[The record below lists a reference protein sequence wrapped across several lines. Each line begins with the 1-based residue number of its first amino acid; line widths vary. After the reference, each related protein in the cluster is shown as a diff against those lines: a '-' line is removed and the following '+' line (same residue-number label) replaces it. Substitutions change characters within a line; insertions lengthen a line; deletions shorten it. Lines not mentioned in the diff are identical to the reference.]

1 MTDSTSYPNPMLRTW
16 DLGEQVEQ
24 PTLFY
29 RFCRRMLRTTLSA
42 AWRMRIF
49 GRRHEPTEGG
59 TVYISNHQSFLDPL
73 LVGMGLNRPV
83 HYMARDSLF
92 RNPTFKRLI
101 ESVNAFP
108 VRRGTADLRAL
119 KEAIRL
125 LRQGGQVLIF
135 AEGTRTR
142 DGRIAPFLPG
152 VAVLAQRAAK
162 WTVPVVIDGAYETWP
177 RERALPSLGEHIVVK
192 YAPAIPQ
199 AETKKQTPAEFVAGL
214 RQTLIDMQTD
224 VRKTLGRTELHY
236 E

>member
-1 MTDSTSYPNPMLRTW
+1 MTDTTSYPNPKLRAW
-16 DLGEQVEQ
+16 DLGGQMEM

-29 RFCRRMLRTTLSA
+29 RFCRRMLRVTLSA

-92 RNPTFKRLI
+92 HNPRFKRLI

-125 LRQGGQVLIF
+125 LRRGGQVLIF
-135 AEGTRTR
+135 AEGTRTP

-162 WTVPVVIDGAYETWP
+162 WTVPVVIDGAYEAWP
-177 RERALPSLGEHIVVK
+177 RERALPSPGGHIVVQ

-199 AETKKQTPAEFVAGL
+199 AEARKQKAADFVAGV
-214 RQTLIDMQTD
+214 RQTLVDMQTD
-224 VRKTLGRTELHY
+224 IRKTLGRTRLEY